1 LAVTFFRFT
10 PVVTAFTIV
19 GLTAPNAPE
28 VAGGNWADGTVP
40 LDRLLALRLVSA
52 EPFVEH

>member
-1 LAVTFFRFT
+1 MTFFRFT

-40 LDRLLALRLVSA
+40 LDRLPALRLVSA